1 MDVVRA
7 LLFFL
12 FAVLSTVQAQEE
24 DGVPW
29 DPNHRLTWSDFRGI
43 PPESQRVAATTAS
56 GISYSY
62 RTQGAPGK
70 YRLDY
75 EVNAYFYPEKSWY
88 HAEICDSVILS
99 HEQLHFDISEL
110 FARKMRKVLEER
122 TFGRNVRAE
131 VRRIFTEINRELS
144 EFQDRYD
151 RETDF
156 SRNREAQT
164 EWNRRVAEMLK
175 GGGRG

>member
-1 MDVVRA
+1 MDVVKI
-7 LLFFL
+7 LLSLFFAGL
-12 FAVLSTVQAQEE
+12 LTVQGQEE

-29 DPNHRLTWSDFRGI
+29 DPGQRLTWSDFRGT

-62 RTQGAPGK
+62 RTRGTPGK

-88 HAEICDSVILS
+88 HPEICDAVVLS

-110 FARKMRKVLEER
+110 FARKMRKALSGR

-131 VRRIFTEINRELS
+131 VRQIFSEINRELS

-156 SRNREAQT
+156 SRNREAQA
-164 EWNRRVAEMLK
+164 EWNRRVAEMLEA
-175 GGGRG
+175 GR